1 MPALHGL
8 EYPIRPNLGELQ
20 EL

>member
-8 EYPIRPNLGELQ
+8 EYPIRPNLDELQ